1 MKSSHLIKHV
11 TTLISICLWLAIAFL
26 VFTVGSYFYSFSGN
40 FVGASLK
47 IDNNYS
53 LTHDEVDQLINMG
66 LPLTDS
72 RSYIIRD
79 GKKEVL
85 QFEDDKSRY
94 FINNHFLVA
103 PNSWQRFLMILSS
116 IVNISILTYGIFLL
130 RKFLINTKNRGPFLR
145 ENVLHIRRIV
155 YLIFFYI
162 FLSWLYN
169 GTIIGLIKNSFNKSQ
184 GIPFTIDFN
193 TQIILAFLVLILAAI
208 FEYGVT
214 LKEESELTI

>member
-26 VFTVGSYFYSFSGN
+26 VFTVGSYIYSFSGN

-47 IDNNYS
+47 IENNYS
-53 LTHDEVDQLINMG
+53 LTHDEVDQLIDTG
-66 LPLTDS
+66 LPLTNS

-103 PNSWQRFLMILSS
+103 PNSWQGFLMILSS
-116 IVNISILTYGIFLL
+116 IVNISILIYGIFLL

-145 ENVLHIRRIV
+145 ENILYIRRLAN
-155 YLIFFYI
+155 LILFVAVVRWFF
-162 FLSWLYN
+162 N
-169 GTIIGLIKNSFNKSQ
+169 GTLTDIIKHSYDSSQTIGFSFGFSSTFMLGL
-184 GIPFTIDFN
+184 
-193 TQIILAFLVLILAAI
+193 LVLILAAI